1 MTDDLENKQKK
12 NNEIKQEEKDAKTT
26 SDKPEVVASSP
37 TKTKELKKNTSNI
50 DNKESKEAPQSGLE
64 NKKIVSTKKKA
75 EPSKKLDN
83 AKNDKKSKL
92 SVKNDGSKDL
102 KKDTTV
108 NSKDTKS
115 EDSSSKNTDQSEFI
129 EKLVSI
135 NRVAKVVKGGR
146 RFSFAALVVVGDGNG
161 MVGHGKG
168 KAKEVPE
175 AIKKATDEAKINMIR
190 VPLRHGRTLHHDIK
204 GRFDSGKVYL
214 RSAPSGTGV
223 IAGGPM
229 RAVFEALGIQDIVAK
244 SVGSSNP
251 HNMVREK
258 FEALKSSSSPKIIA
272 MRRGLKITDITKRR
286 KFNEVSDNAK
296 N

>member
-1 MTDDLENKQKK
+1 MARIDKQ
-12 NNEIKQEEKDAKTT
+12 
-26 SDKPEVVASSP
+26 
-37 TKTKELKKNTSNI
+37 
-50 DNKESKEAPQSGLE
+50 
-64 NKKIVSTKKKA
+64 
-75 EPSKKLDN
+75 
-83 AKNDKKSKL
+83 DKK
-92 SVKNDGSKDL
+92 VNKD
-102 KKDTTV
+102 DTELV
-108 NSKDTKS
+108 D
-115 EDSSSKNTDQSEFI
+115 
-129 EKLVSI
+129 KLVGI

-146 RFSFAALVVVGDGNG
+146 RFGFAALVVVGDQRGK
-161 MVGHGKG
+161 VGFGTG

-175 AIKKATDEAKINMIR
+175 AIKKATDDAKKSMVK
-190 VPLRHGRTLHHDIK
+190 VPLKEGRTLHHDMK
-204 GRFDSGKVYL
+204 GHFGAGRVVL
-214 RSAPSGTGV
+214 RTAPSGTGV

-251 HNMVREK
+251 HNMVRAT